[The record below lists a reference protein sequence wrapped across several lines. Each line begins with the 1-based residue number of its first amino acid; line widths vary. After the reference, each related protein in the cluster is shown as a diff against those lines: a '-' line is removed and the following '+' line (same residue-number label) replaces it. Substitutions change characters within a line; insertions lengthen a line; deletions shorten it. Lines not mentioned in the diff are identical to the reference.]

1 MNQQLFNVFA
11 QKTRGN
17 PWQTVKNMSEEEG
30 CGGAGALG
38 QTLLRAYKGKNASR
52 SQRLTERVHDI
63 KRVSSYSEVLARME
77 MWEAA
82 LKEHVKDTGCDV
94 ADITIA
100 NCLRRLVPADLSA
113 DLQKM
118 SHFVSYIDV
127 KKYIIDQVGLR
138 LCHDQIRSKGDPNGV
153 QPMDTSLA
161 ESLNITMKKSQER
174 HLAMSPIFKH

>member
-17 PWQTVKNMSEEEG
+17 PLQTVKNMSEEER

-38 QTLLRAYKGKNASR
+38 QTLLRAHKGKNTSR

-63 KRVSSYSEVLARME
+63 KRVSSYSEVLARKE

-94 ADITIA
+94 ADITMA
-100 NCLRRLVPADLSA
+100 NCLRRLVPANVSA

-127 KKYIIDQVGLR
+127 KKYIMGCGCVTIR
-138 LCHDQIRSKGDPNGV
+138 CAQIVTQMVSNPWIRV
-153 QPMDTSLA
+153 
-161 ESLNITMKKSQER
+161 SLNITMKKSQER
-174 HLAMSPIFKH
+174 HVAMSPIFKL